1 RVDASVLDNA
11 AIKVVGRMDA
21 AEVMHDQYGWMLP
34 SMRQR
39 ARLLRPG
46 QMVMQQPTVPVP
58 LTLRFPRV
66 PWATR
71 ADEVADDP
79 AADPFAG
86 LA

>member
-1 RVDASVLDNA
+1 
-11 AIKVVGRMDA
+11 
-21 AEVMHDQYGWMLP
+21 
-34 SMRQR
+34 MRQR

-46 QMVMQQPTVPVP
+46 QMVLQQPTVPVP

-71 ADEVADDP
+71 ADEVAEDP